1 VQRLRSKHDFKKKK
15 SKSKIPV
22 GFATLLTPTRN
33 AIIHFN
39 CHGSLNHISRKLIRQ
54 VAKRSY
60 HIRIQL
66 NGLPHVDATGATL
79 LTVAREQQEK
89 LFFSKRHCLATL
101 QTVEPVG
108 ETYIEANN
116 FYNADLGAN
125 IKLQTWQFCKM
136 ET

>member
-1 VQRLRSKHDFKKKK
+1 
-15 SKSKIPV
+15 
-22 GFATLLTPTRN
+22 
-33 AIIHFN
+33 
-39 CHGSLNHISRKLIRQ
+39 

-89 LFFSKRHCLATL
+89 LFLSKRHCLATL

-108 ETYIEANN
+108 ETYIQANN
-116 FYNADLGAN
+116 FCNADLGAN
-125 IKLQTWQFCKM
+125 IKLQTWHFCKM